1 MIKDIVLINF
11 SQRRNAF
18 NGCFAKEMFVY
29 TKIMDK
35 ICFDN
40 PSLKAMPNTEA
51 ALASVVTQPLCGGM
65 LKVGVLSNPLSGAN
79 RKGLGPVEKV
89 LAEYSQVLHHKVQTS
104 ADMRLALNR
113 FAEQQV
119 DILAVNGGDG
129 TVHAVLTDLFNHSP
143 FASLPLLALLPGG
156 TANMLAK
163 DLGLK
168 GSLEKAMRRL
178 LGWASSGTADSV
190 VEQRPVLQ
198 VQAPGFSEPLFGLFF
213 GLGIIYQAIRFFHDR
228 VKTWGLRGRTAQA
241 LIVGRYLLALAAKN
255 KDVVGPVHMDIGLDG
270 KRVDGQQC
278 LLVLI
283 STLEKLILG
292 LRPYWGCE
300 EGPLRFTA
308 LNAHPRHLLRTILG
322 LVCGRNSRHPGTEHG
337 YLSHNASEIELV
349 FRGGF
354 TLDGELYMPAAGCG
368 PVVLQEG
375 GQASFLRL

>member
-1 MIKDIVLINF
+1 M
-11 SQRRNAF
+11 
-18 NGCFAKEMFVY
+18 G
-29 TKIMDK
+29 K

-40 PSLKAMPNTEA
+40 PSLKALPNTSA
-51 ALASVVTQPLCGGM
+51 APESIVTRPLGGGI
-65 LKVGVLSNPLSGAN
+65 LKVGVLSNPMSGAN

-89 LAEYSQVLHHKVQTS
+89 LAGYSQVLHYKVQTS
-104 ADMRLALNR
+104 ADIKLALTG

-129 TVHAVLTDLFNHSP
+129 TVHAVLTDLFNHRP

-163 DLGLK
+163 DLGLE
-168 GSLEKAMRRL
+168 GSLEIAVRRL
-178 LGWASSGTADSV
+178 LGWASTGTADPV
-190 VEQRPVLQ
+190 IVQRAVMQ
-198 VQAPGFSEPLFGLFF
+198 VRAPGFSEPLFGLFF
-213 GLGIIYQAIRFFHDR
+213 GAGIICQAIRFFHDR
-228 VKTWGLRGRTAQA
+228 VKTWGLRGRLAQA

-255 KDVVGPVHMDIGLDG
+255 KNVVGPLPMDIGLDG

-308 LNAHPRHLLRTILG
+308 VNAHPRHLLRTLLG
-322 LVCGRNSRHPGTEHG
+322 LACGRSSRHPGTEHG
-337 YLSHNASEIELV
+337 YLSHNAREIELV

-354 TLDGELYMPAAGCG
+354 TLDGELYMPDAGCG
-368 PVVLQEG
+368 PVALQEG
-375 GQASFLRL
+375 GQVSFLRL

>member
-1 MIKDIVLINF
+1 
-11 SQRRNAF
+11 
-18 NGCFAKEMFVY
+18 MFVY
-29 TKIMDK
+29 IKIMGK
-35 ICFDN
+35 LCLDN
-40 PSLKAMPNTEA
+40 PSLKAMPNTGGA
-51 ALASVVTQPLCGGM
+51 PGSILTQPLCGGK
-65 LKVGVLSNPLSGAN
+65 LRVGVISNPMSGAN
-79 RKGLGPVEKV
+79 RKGMGPVEKA
-89 LAEYSQVLHHKVQTS
+89 LAGYSQVPHYIVQTP
-104 ADMRLALNR
+104 ADIKLALNR

-168 GSLEKAMRRL
+168 GSLEKTMRRL
-178 LGWASSGTADSV
+178 LGWASSGTADPV
-190 VEQRPVLQ
+190 VEQRTVLQ
-198 VQAPGFSEPLFGLFF
+198 VKAPGFPEPLFGLFF
-213 GLGIIYQAIRFFHDR
+213 GAGIICHAIRFFHDR
-228 VKTWGLRGRTAQA
+228 VKTWGLRGRSAQA
-241 LIVGRYLLALAAKN
+241 LIVGRYLMALAAKN
-255 KDVVGPVHMDIGLDG
+255 KDVVGPVPMDIGLDG

-292 LRPYWGCE
+292 IRPYWGYE

-308 LNAHPRHLLRTILG
+308 VNARPRHLLRTVLG
-322 LVCGRNSRHPGTEHG
+322 LACGRNSRHPGMEHG
-337 YLSHNASEIELV
+337 YLSHNAREIELV

-354 TLDGELYMPAAGCG
+354 TMDGELYMPDAGGG
-368 PVVLQEG
+368 PVTLQEG

>member
-1 MIKDIVLINF
+1 
-11 SQRRNAF
+11 
-18 NGCFAKEMFVY
+18 
-29 TKIMDK
+29 MDK

-40 PSLKAMPNTEA
+40 PSFRAGPNTDPAPE
-51 ALASVVTQPLCGGM
+51 SVEIQRLCGGM

-89 LAEYSQVLHHKVQTS
+89 LAGYSQVLHHKVQTS
-104 ADMRLALNR
+104 ADMRLALTR

-168 GSLEKAMRRL
+168 GSLEKAMHRL
-178 LGWASSGTADSV
+178 LGWASAGTADPV
-190 VEQRPVLQ
+190 VEQRPVLR

-213 GLGIIYQAIRFFHDR
+213 GTGIIYQAIRFFHDR

-255 KDVVGPVHMDIGLDG
+255 KDVVGPMPMDIGLDG

-308 LNAHPRHLLRTILG
+308 LNAHPRHLMRTVLG
-322 LVCGRNSRHPGTEHG
+322 LACGRNSRHPGTEHG
-337 YLSHNASEIELV
+337 YLSHNAREIELV

-354 TLDGELYMPAAGCG
+354 TLDGELYMPDAGCG
-368 PVVLQEG
+368 PVALQEG
-375 GQASFLRL
+375 GRASFLRL